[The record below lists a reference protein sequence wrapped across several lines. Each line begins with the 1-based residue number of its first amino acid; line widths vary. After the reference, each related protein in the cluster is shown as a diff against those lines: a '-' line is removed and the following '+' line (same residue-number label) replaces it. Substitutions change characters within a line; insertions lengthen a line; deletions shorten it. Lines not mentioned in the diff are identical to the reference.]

1 MDAHRNLLAVS
12 RVDEHAVGQVLDAL
26 AETVELAVE
35 RLLDA
40 DREAQLGHLAGRVAR
55 ARMAAT
61 STPAPFAKSFRFPGQ
76 RKLEHSLFV
85 YRRIWRG
92 TFFGTLVNPVLF
104 LTAMGVALG
113 SLVPT
118 MTTFG
123 GVPYIVFLAPGLVA
137 AQAMQTSVQESAW
150 PLFAGFKWNKTFEA
164 MIGTPQG
171 VRDIVLG
178 HLYWLVVR
186 IGMVTG
192 IFLIVAVLFGAITSP
207 TAILA
212 WPAAVLTGVAFGM
225 PMAAWTA
232 SRRTESSFPIVF
244 RFIVTPMFLFS
255 GTFFP
260 ISQFPDAV
268 EPIAWFTPLF
278 HGVALTR
285 SLAIG
290 HDLDPVRL
298 AIHVAVLVG
307 LATIGT
313 LFAFRTF
320 RKRLV
325 I

>member
-1 MDAHRNLLAVS
+1 MSATTAP
-12 RVDEHAVGQVLDAL
+12 
-26 AETVELAVE
+26 T
-35 RLLDA
+35 
-40 DREAQLGHLAGRVAR
+40 R
-55 ARMAAT
+55 AA
-61 STPAPFAKSFRFPGQ
+61 FRFPGM
-76 RKLEHSLFV
+76 RKFEHSLLV

-92 TFFGTLVNPVLF
+92 TFFGTLISPVLY

-118 MTTFG
+118 LTTFG

-137 AQAMQTSVQESAW
+137 GQAMQTATQESSW

-186 IGMVTG
+186 IGIVTAV
-192 IFLIVAVLFGAITSP
+192 FLTVAFLFGAITSA

-212 WPAAVLTGVAFGM
+212 WPAAILTGVAFGM

-232 SRRTESSFPIVF
+232 SRKTEQSFAFVF
-244 RFIVTPMFLFS
+244 RFIITPLFLFS

-260 ISQFPDAV
+260 IEQLPDQI
-268 EPIAWFTPLF
+268 EWLAWLTPLF

-290 HDLDPVRL
+290 HDLDPLVL
-298 AIHVAVLVG
+298 GIHVLVLVG
-307 LATIGT
+307 FAAAGT
-313 LFAFRTF
+313 LIAFRTF
-320 RKRLV
+320 KKRLV
-325 I
+325 V

>member
-1 MDAHRNLLAVS
+1 MTAVIAA
-12 RVDEHAVGQVLDAL
+12 RRAAL
-26 AETVELAVE
+26 
-35 RLLDA
+35 
-40 DREAQLGHLAGRVAR
+40 
-55 ARMAAT
+55 
-61 STPAPFAKSFRFPGQ
+61 RFPGL
-76 RKLEHSLFV
+76 RKLEHSLIV
-85 YRRIWRG
+85 YRRVWRG
-92 TFFGTLVNPVLF
+92 TFFGTLVSPVLY
-104 LTAMGVALG
+104 LSAMGVALG

-118 MTTFG
+118 MTAFG
-123 GVPYIVFLAPGLVA
+123 GVPYIVFLAPGLLA
-137 AQAMQTSVQESAW
+137 AQAMQTATSESSW

-186 IGMVTG
+186 VGIVTG
-192 IFLIVAVLFGAITSP
+192 VFLIVAWLFGAITSP

-232 SRRTESSFPIVF
+232 SRKTEQSFAFVF
-244 RFIVTPMFLFS
+244 RFIITPMFLFS

-260 ISQFPDAV
+260 IEQFPDAI
-268 EPIAWFTPLF
+268 EPVAWLTPLF

-290 HDLDPVRL
+290 QDLDPVAL
-298 AIHVAVLVG
+298 GVHTLVLIG
-307 LATIGT
+307 LAVVGT
-313 LFAFRTF
+313 LLAFRTF
-320 RKRLV
+320 KKRLV